1 MHHDQFYHA
10 FLIVIGLFSQP
21 TLPKNVIY
29 DTSTAF
35 YGSEFNPEAV
45 PCGTLPLK
53 ITSRTELFSFFMTKT
68 VIETLEDTITEG
80 ATTKEKMCKTKT
92 KIQ

>member
-21 TLPKNVIY
+21 TLPKNLIY

-35 YGSEFNPEAV
+35 YGFEFNPEAV

-68 VIETLEDTITEG
+68 VIETCSGSRIFALDLIAN
-80 ATTKEKMCKTKT
+80 ATNKCNIAT
-92 KIQ
+92 